1 MERNVMWMILFLL
14 SLAVTKP
21 VVAAQ
26 SGSHPGAR
34 IIEYPDYECKK
45 SGILNIERI
54 TIDGDSTRVDFL
66 LKSKPGYFG
75 TVGKNTR
82 LRDNASSVEYLPVR
96 AEGIEFDKAIRT
108 KKDSVVRYSLFYEA
122 LPATIKKIDM
132 LEGTW
137 DIFGI
142 RLDGEKAA
150 KPARVKN
157 PESLI
162 VTKKHSDTPAPIFS
176 RGRMTISG
184 IIDSYDPRAY
194 GDLIQVNLENCIGQ
208 KRLTTNIHI
217 NPDGSFSKELDMLS
231 SGELTLL
238 FTNIDMLSLYAEPGE
253 DLFIY
258 VDPEIMK
265 LRQAGVKTDKPTFSF
280 GGSLGEINNGIIN
293 APKYRYTHPDEKLSQ
308 QENHQRIDNNVDKW
322 AEKIENYISANPSLH
337 PIAVRYLRS
346 HVISFRATN
355 HLDYLMDLKYS
366 EKADTTLTLEVF
378 SKVLPPVFAADS
390 IILTTSHT
398 SSLMNR
404 IAFCKL
410 PEYSRATES
419 KTINFD
425 TAEIRRIINDPKQFT
440 EPQSI
445 SNLSGSHEV
454 GKSSPIATFNPVSH
468 LPAMFR
474 RIENRMKAIMKFV
487 GLTEVPLFLQA
498 NEAAYACNY
507 YRPRDLASIEETMQN
522 IDSLRLILRP
532 ELRDAVTE
540 YYAGLYD
547 TRSYHLS
554 DTGGGKILKSIL
566 APYKGKAVI
575 VDFWTLG
582 CGPCRSEIEAW
593 KEFRDK
599 NRMGKDYVFIFITND
614 EESREEPY
622 EAYVAK
628 NLTNDI
634 TLRIPYKDFQ
644 LIKEELN
651 FNSYP
656 RKILIDPEGRVAD
669 PDFSFFRPY
678 NLAKVLQKFGIAL

>member
-1 MERNVMWMILFLL
+1 MERNVMWIILFLL

-26 SGSHPGAR
+26 SGSHPGTR
-34 IIEYPDYECKK
+34 VIEYPDYECKK

-54 TIDGDSTRVDFL
+54 TIDGDSTHVDFL

-96 AEGIEFDKAIRT
+96 AEGIEFDKTIRT

-122 LPATIKKIDM
+122 LPATVKKIDM

-150 KPARVKN
+150 KPARVKD

-176 RGRMTISG
+176 RGRTLISG
-184 IIDSYDPRAY
+184 IIDSYDPRTY
-194 GDLIQVNLENCIGQ
+194 GDLIEVNLENCIGQ

-231 SGELTLL
+231 SGELTLR
-238 FTNIDMLSLYAEPGE
+238 FANIDMLSLYAEPGE

-337 PIAVRYLRS
+337 PIAVRYLRN

-355 HLDYLMDLKYS
+355 HLDYLMDLKFS

-390 IILTTSHT
+390 IILTTNHT

-419 KTINFD
+419 RTINID
-425 TAEIRRIINDPKQFT
+425 TAEIRRIINDPKQLV
-440 EPQSI
+440 EPQMG
-445 SNLSGSHEV
+445 NLSGSQEI
-454 GKSSPIATFNPVSH
+454 GKSKPIANFKRHSH
-468 LPAMFR
+468 LPFMFK
-474 RIENRMKAIMKFV
+474 RIENHTKAIMDFV

-498 NEAAYACNY
+498 NEAAYACSYIRQRN
-507 YRPRDLASIEETMQN
+507 LGSIEETIGS
-522 IDSLRLILRP
+522 IDSLRLITRP

-540 YYAGLYD
+540 YYTGLYA
-547 TRSYHLS
+547 TQPYHLP
-554 DTGGGKILKSIL
+554 DTEGGKILKSII

-582 CGPCRSEIEAW
+582 CGPCRSEIETW

-599 NRMGKDYVFIFITND
+599 NRTGKDYVFVFVTND

-622 EAYVAK
+622 EKYVAK
-628 NLTNDI
+628 NLNNDI
-634 TLRIPYKDFQ
+634 TLRIPHNDFL

-656 RKILIDPEGRVAD
+656 RKILFDPEGRVVD
-669 PDFSFFRPY
+669 PDFRFHFPKDLKES
-678 NLAKVLQKFGIAL
+678 LQKFGIVL

>member
-1 MERNVMWMILFLL
+1 MERNVMWIILFLL

-26 SGSHPGAR
+26 PGSHPGTR
-34 IIEYPDYECKK
+34 VIEYPDYECKK

-162 VTKKHSDTPAPIFS
+162 VTKKHSATPAPIFS
-176 RGRMTISG
+176 RGRTLISG

-293 APKYRYTHPDEKLSQ
+293 APKLSYVRYDNRKSQ
-308 QENHQRIDNNVDKW
+308 QENHRKIDDT
-322 AEKIENYISANPSLH
+322 AEKWTEKTENYISANPSLH
-337 PIAVRYLRS
+337 PIATRYLRS
-346 HVISFRATN
+346 NILSFTAFN
-355 HLDYLMDLKYS
+355 HLDHLDRSNSS
-366 EKADTTLTLEVF
+366 EKKDTAFILKIF
-378 SKVLPPVFAADS
+378 SEVLPPVWTADS
-390 IILTTSHT
+390 IILTTDMASG
-398 SSLMNR
+398 LMNR
-404 IAFCKL
+404 ISYCRLPYLTGAIRNHSVTPDSAAMRKL
-410 PEYSRATES
+410 IYARKKRE
-419 KTINFD
+419 
-425 TAEIRRIINDPKQFT
+425 AEK
-440 EPQSI
+440 E
-445 SNLSGSHEV
+445 SNLSGSQELGQSKPEPAKKRINQLAH
-454 GKSSPIATFNPVSH
+454 PFNSTEKYTRA
-468 LPAMFR
+468 LMDFA
-474 RIENRMKAIMKFV
+474 
-487 GLTEVPLFLQA
+487 GLMEASLFMQV
-498 NEAAYACNY
+498 NEAAYVCSY
-507 YRPRDLASIEETMQN
+507 LIPHDLGPIEETMAT
-522 IDSLRLILRP
+522 IDSLRLITRP
-532 ELRDAVTE
+532 ELRDAVAE
-540 YYAGLYD
+540 YYEGLYA
-547 TRSYHLS
+547 TRPYHLP
-554 DTGGGKILKSIL
+554 DTEGGKILKSII

-582 CGPCRSEIEAW
+582 CGPCRLEIETW
-593 KEFRDK
+593 KEFRDE
-599 NRMGKDYVFIFITND
+599 NRTGKDYVFVFVTND
-614 EESREEPY
+614 EESQEEPY
-622 EAYVAK
+622 EKYVAK
-628 NLTNDI
+628 NLNNDI
-634 TLRIPYKDFQ
+634 TLRIPHNDFL

-656 RKILIDPEGRVAD
+656 RKILFDPEGRVVN
-669 PDFSFFRPY
+669 SNFRFY
-678 NLAKVLQKFGIAL
+678 SSEILGKSLQKFGIVL

>member
-1 MERNVMWMILFLL
+1 MQMKLMWKIFSLL
-14 SLAVTKP
+14 TIINAVP
-21 VVAAQ
+21 AFAASDSH
-26 SGSHPGAR
+26 SGAKV
-34 IIEYPDYECKK
+34 IEYPDYECKK
-45 SGILNIERI
+45 SGILTIERI

-75 TVGKNTR
+75 TIGKNTR

-96 AEGIEFDKAIRT
+96 AEGIEFDKTIRT
-108 KKDSVVRYSLFYEA
+108 KKDSVVRYSLFYDR
-122 LPATIKKIDM
+122 LPASVEKIDM
-132 LEGTW
+132 LEGSW

-142 RLDGEKAA
+142 RLDREKAT
-150 KPARVKN
+150 KPARVKD

-162 VTKKHSDTPAPIFS
+162 VIKKHSDSPAPIFS
-176 RGRMTISG
+176 RGRMAISG
-184 IIDSYDPRAY
+184 IIDSYDPRTY
-194 GDLIQVNLENCIGQ
+194 GDLIEVNLENCIGQ

-217 NPDGSFSKELDMLS
+217 NPDGSFSKELDMQS
-231 SGELTLL
+231 SGELTLR
-238 FTNIDMLSLYAEPGE
+238 FVNIDMLSLYAEPSE

-265 LRQAGVKTDKPTFSF
+265 LRQAGVKTDKPIFRF

-293 APKYRYTHPDEKLSQ
+293 APKYRYTHPDETLSQ
-308 QENHQRIDNNVDKW
+308 QENHQRIDNAVDKW
-322 AEKIENYISANPSLH
+322 ADKIENYISANSSLH

-346 HVISFRATN
+346 HVISFRAAN

-366 EKADTTLTLEVF
+366 EKADTALALKVF
-378 SKVLPPVFAADS
+378 SEILPPVFAADS
-390 IILTTSHT
+390 IILTTNHT

-419 KTINFD
+419 KTINID

-445 SNLSGSHEV
+445 SNLSGSQEV
-454 GKSSPIATFNPVSH
+454 GKSNPIATFNPVSH

-474 RIENRMKAIMKFV
+474 RIENRTKAIMKFV

-507 YRPRDLASIEETMQN
+507 YHPSDLASIEETMQN

-582 CGPCRSEIEAW
+582 CGPCRSEIETW

-599 NRMGKDYVFIFITND
+599 NRTGKDYVFIFITND

-634 TLRIPYKDFQ
+634 TLRIPHNDF
-644 LIKEELN
+644 LRIKEELN

-656 RKILIDPEGRVAD
+656 HKILFDTDGRIAD
-669 PDFSFFRPY
+669 PDFRFHFPKDLKES
-678 NLAKVLQKFGIAL
+678 LQKFGIVL